1 MSLSFFHVGTQE
13 ERTQLG
19 AFFLFI
25 GVNNMLKACSRCGR
39 IHPDGECSVHYVRN
53 YKKEYKG
60 SENRTEEQR
69 FRSTTQW
76 QRKRW
81 QILQRDGF
89 CCRLCLYNHKIE
101 THGLQ
106 VHHIVKMRENQSLRL
121 EDTNL
126 ITLCPECHSI
136 VERDNSLQPLLRKLT
151 ESRPYIEKL

>member
-25 GVNNMLKACSRCGR
+25 GVNMLKACSRCGK
-39 IHPDGECSVHYVRN
+39 IHPDGECSIPHVRN
-53 YKKEYKG
+53 YKREYKG
-60 SENRTEEQR
+60 SIRTEEQK
-69 FRSTTQW
+69 FRSTAQW

-81 QILQRDGF
+81 QVLQRDGF
-89 CCRLCLYNHKIE
+89 CCRLCLHNHKME
-101 THGLQ
+101 TRGLQ
-106 VHHIVKMRENQSLRL
+106 VHHIVKMRDNPSLRL